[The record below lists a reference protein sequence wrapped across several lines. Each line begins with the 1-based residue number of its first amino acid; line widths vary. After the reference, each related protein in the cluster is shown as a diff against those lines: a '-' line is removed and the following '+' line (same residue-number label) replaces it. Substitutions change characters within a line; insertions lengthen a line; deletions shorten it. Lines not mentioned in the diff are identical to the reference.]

1 MRGLTREGKL
11 VLLCLAFVL
20 AFALG
25 LILGA
30 KVEQGIGRAVAGEVR

>member
-20 AFALG
+20 VFALG

-30 KVEQGIGRAVAGEVR
+30 KVEQRIGPAVAGEVR

>member
-20 AFALG
+20 VFALG

-30 KVEQGIGRAVAGEVR
+30 TVQEGILKLRMAVMR